1 MVAVHSRGQGLGLS
15 RTEFA
20 NLLLDKKS
28 CLESASLHALPEYSS
43 EPSGASLEAEKEQW
57 DEGASREQKP
67 KMTTH
72 GVPMAFERLVWK
84 ASAVLHFTHKH

>member
-20 NLLLDKKS
+20 NLPLDKKS
-28 CLESASLHALPEYSS
+28 CLESASLHAPPEYSS

-57 DEGASREQKP
+57 DEGQAGSKNPR
-67 KMTTH
+67 
-72 GVPMAFERLVWK
+72 
-84 ASAVLHFTHKH
+84 